1 MPFDLSLFGVISF
14 PFGVYRFKSVNARTL
29 HTLLFPLLCFKKVYI
44 YIWENVYN
52 SLKAKLFQWQYMHNI
67 HLQNID

>member
-29 HTLLFPLLCFKKVYI
+29 HTLLFPLLCFKKVSVD
-44 YIWENVYN
+44 VYN
-52 SLKAKLFQWQYMHNI
+52 NCFDSKPLRNPVVVYM
-67 HLQNID
+67 